1 VIDLRGKRVLVVG
14 LGVSGLWT
22 ARWLASQG
30 ALITVSDKRESSEL
44 GEDLCREISSLGA
57 SLESGGH
64 RTETFLYADLIVLSP
79 GVPHDMNI
87 LNLARG
93 RGVRIVGELEMAC
106 RAISGQSDSL
116 SGVPIIAVT
125 GTNGKSTVTEF
136 IGFLLKNAGL
146 KVFVGGNLG
155 TPLIALACEKEMPDY
170 AVVEVSSFQLDTIET
185 FSPYLSVI
193 LNVSP
198 DHLDR
203 YPDYEAYVRSKLRIF
218 ENQRRGQFA
227 VLNDDD
233 PVLARCR
240 SPEGVCVLRYGLFP
254 VVDEGF
260 EDQRTRDA
268 FIDGKKISASL
279 GGGCQHEFS
288 LGDFKLPGGHN
299 RSNLLAV
306 ILAALCV
313 GIDSDVIQEGIDS
326 FKGLHHRIEFVEEI
340 GGVSFYDDSKATNLD
355 ATIKSVESFEAPVV
369 LIAGG
374 RHKGADYEPLVRA
387 CVGRVKAAVF
397 IGEAREILA
406 EAFRGSLPYR
416 IAEDMK
422 DAVSLAISSAGPG
435 DVVLLAPACSSFDMF
450 TDYSHRG
457 RVFRDEVRRH
467 VNE

>member
-1 VIDLRGKRVLVVG
+1 
-14 LGVSGLWT
+14 
-22 ARWLASQG
+22 
-30 ALITVSDKRESSEL
+30 
-44 GEDLCREISSLGA
+44 
-57 SLESGGH
+57 
-64 RTETFLYADLIVLSP
+64 
-79 GVPHDMNI
+79 
-87 LNLARG
+87 
-93 RGVRIVGELEMAC
+93 
-106 RAISGQSDSL
+106 
-116 SGVPIIAVT
+116 
-125 GTNGKSTVTEF
+125 
-136 IGFLLKNAGL
+136 
-146 KVFVGGNLG
+146 
-155 TPLIALACEKEMPDY
+155 
-170 AVVEVSSFQLDTIET
+170 
-185 FSPYLSVI
+185 
-193 LNVSP
+193 
-198 DHLDR
+198 
-203 YPDYEAYVRSKLRIF
+203 
-218 ENQRRGQFA
+218 
-227 VLNDDD
+227 
-233 PVLARCR
+233 
-240 SPEGVCVLRYGLFP
+240 VLRYGLFP